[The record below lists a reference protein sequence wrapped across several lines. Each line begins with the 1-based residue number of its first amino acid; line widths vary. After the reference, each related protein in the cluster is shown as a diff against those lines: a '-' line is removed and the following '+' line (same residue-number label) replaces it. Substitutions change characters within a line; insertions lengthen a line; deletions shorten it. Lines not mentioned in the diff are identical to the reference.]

1 MKRRLAATVVAGLFM
16 LTISSS
22 AFGAEIVGTVADLQ
36 GKPVKGVQLK
46 VQNSTGKSIASVTP
60 DSKGYYQIT
69 GLKEGK
75 YNYILE
81 PHTAGFKGGQLS
93 EYLSNK
99 GLTID
104 WKVSSV
110 GPAAAVASAGIGTA
124 VASGTILGLSSTAFG
139 AAVAGGSIAAVTGGV
154 VGGYGAAGGFSG
166 SQASPSL

>member
-1 MKRRLAATVVAGLFM
+1 MKRRLSAAVVAGLFM

-124 VASGTILGLSSTAFG
+124 ASGATLGLSSAAFG

-154 VGGYGAAGGFSG
+154 VGGYAAAGGFSS